1 MLTQL
6 TQKSA
11 VKKAMNTMQRHFAM
25 GAVIKKCNLGSQA
38 GAVSHNLIVREDLG
52 IWRAKHQEGDNHFW
66 CPFGILPLSVKDNQ
80 NMTVQLNPPIGP
92 ESRATST
99 LLATDQQGKCFV
111 CHTGRIGG
119 GRVGV
124 GKTKFLE
131 WFGQPTTEILRP
143 GKKPV
148 EALVLAEIDSPRLG
162 ALLARYVKSVAD
174 FKEGHKPAIPFVGS
188 PQSNKSTY
196 EFSGTK
202 NIPAKDS
209 YVAQCD
215 HGLIHRALHDL
226 IARSGKKVWRDQQR
240 DLMVGPKKTP
250 EVEFEIKPSTNTQ
263 SIYTAIGQLKLHGV
277 YLRPERS
284 VLVVP
289 SGLSKSATAKICS
302 LGIEVLTYSMDDS
315 KIKFNGLSRIIP
327 GTRNTIS
334 LHTQS

>member
-1 MLTQL
+1 
-6 TQKSA
+6 
-11 VKKAMNTMQRHFAM
+11 MNTMQRHFAT
-25 GAVIKKCNLGSQA
+25 GAAIERRNLGYQA
-38 GAVSHNLIVREDLG
+38 GAVSHKLFVREDLG
-52 IWRAKHQEGDNHFW
+52 IWKAKHQEGQNHFW
-66 CPFGILPLSVKDNQ
+66 CPFGILPFSAKGSQ
-80 NMTVQLNPPIGP
+80 NMTVELNPQIGP
-92 ESRATST
+92 ESKATAT
-99 LLATDQQGKCFV
+99 LLATDQQGNCFI
-111 CHTGRIGG
+111 CHTGGIGG
-119 GRVGV
+119 GRPGI

-131 WFGQPTTEILRP
+131 WLGQPTTEISRP
-143 GKKPV
+143 GKKSV
-148 EALVLAEIDSPRLG
+148 ETLVLAEIDSPRLG
-162 ALLARYVKSVAD
+162 ALLARYVKSVAE
-174 FKEGHKPAIPFVGS
+174 FKAGNKPAIPFARS
-188 PQSNKSTY
+188 PQSNKSSY

-240 DLMVGPKKTP
+240 DLMVGPKKSP

-263 SIYTAIGQLKLHGV
+263 SIYTAIGQLKLHGA

-289 SGLSKSATAKICS
+289 SDLSKSATAKICS
-302 LGIEVLTYSMDDS
+302 LGLEVLTYSMDDS

>member
-11 VKKAMNTMQRHFAM
+11 VKKAMNTMHRHFAT
-25 GAVIKKCNLGSQA
+25 GAVIERRNLGYQA
-38 GAVSHNLIVREDLG
+38 GAVTHNLFVREDLG
-52 IWRAKHQEGDNHFW
+52 IWKAKHQERPNFLW
-66 CPFGILPLSVKDNQ
+66 CPYGVLPFTAKGNQ
-80 NMTVQLNPPIGP
+80 SMTVELNPRIRSD
-92 ESRATST
+92 SRAES
-99 LLATDQQGKCFV
+99 LIATDQQGNCYI
-111 CHTGRIGG
+111 CHTGGIGG
-119 GRVGV
+119 SRKGV

-131 WFGQPTTEILRP
+131 WLGQPTTEISRP
-143 GKKPV
+143 GKKSV
-148 EALVLAEIDSPRLG
+148 EALVLAKIDSPLLG
-162 ALLARYVKSVAD
+162 ALVARYVKSVAD

-202 NIPAKDS
+202 TIPAKDS

-263 SIYTAIGQLKLHGV
+263 SIYTAIGQLKLHGA

-289 SGLSKSATAKICS
+289 SDLSKSATAKICS
-302 LGIEVLTYSMDDS
+302 LGLEVLTYSMDDS